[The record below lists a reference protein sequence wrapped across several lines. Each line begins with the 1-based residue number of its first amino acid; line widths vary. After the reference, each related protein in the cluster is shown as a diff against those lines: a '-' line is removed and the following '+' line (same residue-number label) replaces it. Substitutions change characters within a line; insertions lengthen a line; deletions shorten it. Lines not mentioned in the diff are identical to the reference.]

1 MKIEKLTENKIRVVV
16 DSSDFKLDNL
26 SLNRLTTT
34 SLEQQTFFI
43 KLLEKAKK
51 EIGFET
57 DGCKLLIE
65 TFSSSDEFIVFTI
78 TKYSSLEKKKP
89 VVKRKLPRIYDNNSI
104 FKFDTF
110 NEFCEFCDCISK
122 INNLNIKNLSN
133 NINLYFYKNTYY
145 LLLKNINSSYKQ
157 TKMIYSLLSEFS
169 KPVAFSQIF
178 ENKLIEY
185 GSLIIKKNAVE
196 KGIKFFI

>member
-122 INNLNIKNLSN
+122 INDLNIKNLSN

-145 LLLKNINSSYKQ
+145 LFL
-157 TKMIYSLLSEFS
+157 
-169 KPVAFSQIF
+169 
-178 ENKLIEY
+178 NKKK
-185 GSLIIKKNAVE
+185 KKNE
-196 KGIKFFI
+196 IIFLFLQKIS